1 MNKHIVNGIILIVIF
16 IAYILLV
23 RSNKKLKKNHKG
35 EATLRMPKLF
45 LLLSIGFIH
54 IMLFVLSV
62 PIFIELT
69 DDLMLT
75 IMILMSAFGIFI
87 GGFGVY
93 AFFLYVNHKVIVD
106 DEKITVIS
114 IKNQSKT
121 ILFKEIE
128 EITYNSF
135 KHKVIIHSKD
145 GTTLQIFQYLLGIL
159 PLLETI
165 ENKTWLDLSEMKS
178 IVDIR
183 LF

>member
-1 MNKHIVNGIILIVIF
+1 MIF
-16 IAYILLV
+16 
-23 RSNKKLKKNHKG
+23 
-35 EATLRMPKLF
+35 
-45 LLLSIGFIH
+45 
-54 IMLFVLSV
+54 
-62 PIFIELT
+62 
-69 DDLMLT
+69 
-75 IMILMSAFGIFI
+75 MSAFGIFI

-93 AFFLYVNHKVIVD
+93 AFFLYINHKVIVD

-128 EITYNSF
+128 EVTYNSF